1 MSTATKS
8 RNVVKGAILMKT
20 PKGSRKVERV
30 ISELNKTGLVWQGY
44 VSLNNQETT
53 VQKHR
58 NARYWKVVS

>member
-8 RNVVKGAILMKT
+8 KVVKGTILMKT

-30 ISELNKTGLVWQGY
+30 ISDLDKSNVVWQGY